1 MKLTKVE
8 ASTEINRPIRDVFAF
23 ASDWK
28 HWEEWRIG
36 AHDIK
41 PTTEG
46 VMENNTCFT
55 YHARVAG
62 MKFNLET
69 EIHYFKENTGWQ
81 GIVRKGIPH
90 KMQWTFE
97 NKVNKTKVTYA
108 IEFGTP
114 WFILGP
120 FLDFFILKPN
130 WQHMIEKSLNN
141 LKNQLENPLKKES
154 GY

>member
-8 ASTEINRPIRDVFAF
+8 ANTEINKPIRDVFAY

-28 HWEEWRIG
+28 HWEKWRVG
-36 AHDIK
+36 AYDIK
-41 PTTEG
+41 PVTDGGIGNSTR
-46 VMENNTCFT
+46 FT
-55 YHARVAG
+55 YQAHVAG
-62 MKFNLET
+62 MTFNLET

-81 GIVRKGIPH
+81 GIVRKGLPH

-97 NKVNKTKVTYA
+97 NKVNITKVTYA

-114 WFILGP
+114 WFFIGP

-130 WQHMIEKSLNN
+130 WQRMIEKSLDN
-141 LKNQLENPLKKES
+141 LKNHLEQKNQNIT
-154 GY
+154 